1 MINWQ
6 IIQKGYGHSVPRLHL
21 YGLRLSVPPTMGI
34 AELRLRRRLGITEA
48 LSRETGATLAFS
60 VTVVRGAFAGVFEEA
75 GLDFLTEVFSASST
89 FFFTAVFF
97 TAVFFTAVFFA
108 ADFFN
113 AVFFTAVFFNGD
125 AFLATFF
132 FTGDFAAAFATWYLD
147 CIAKMWK
154 LGSNAPREFMFHAQ
168 ILQLIW
174 SSI

>member
-6 IIQKGYGHSVPRLHL
+6 IIQKGYGHSVPRLHV
-21 YGLRLSVPPTMGI
+21 YGLRLSVPNTKGI

-97 TAVFFTAVFFA
+97 A
-108 ADFFN
+108 AD
-113 AVFFTAVFFNGD
+113 FFTAVFFNGD

-147 CIAKMWK
+147 CIAMMWK
-154 LGSNAPREFMFHAQ
+154 LGSNALRECMFHAQ
-168 ILQLIW
+168 IRQLIW

>member
-21 YGLRLSVPPTMGI
+21 YGLRLSVPSTMGI

-75 GLDFLTEVFSASST
+75 GLDCLTEVFSASST
-89 FFFTAVFF
+89 F
-97 TAVFFTAVFFA
+97 FFTAVFFA

-132 FTGDFAAAFATWYLD
+132 FNGDFAAAFATWYLD

-154 LGSNAPREFMFHAQ
+154 
-168 ILQLIW
+168 
-174 SSI
+174 